1 MSGELT
7 GFLGGIGQVF
17 SNQAQKNEAKKQRQF
32 SLDMW
37 RRQNAYNTPAKQMQ
51 RLKEAGLNPALMY
64 GQGNVGNAQ
73 QAMGVQQAQ
82 IKNVGAA
89 AAQSVA
95 SGTQLDLANYQK
107 RLLSEQAD
115 ATRLNAAANMMKA
128 VSDKTRTGFL
138 GQKLSYEINEMVSKT
153 LQQKTQAGLN
163 VSATELNQARKQVQ
177 LKTIGLYDKQ
187 MNLMTS
193 QINLNKA
200 QRQMVF
206 TKINEI
212 GQRVAMDWINTQST
226 ARNATSQ
233 ERQAMAAE
241 VRNELILEM
250 KKMDIKLG
258 KRGQNISIINNVVG
272 GLFGLAGN
280 LVPSITK
287 VLK

>member
-280 LVPSITK
+280 LV
-287 VLK
+287 L